1 MKLTPLF
8 YFYIIVM
15 GIPCYAATQNTNDNM
30 PIVCIEGILPNGES
44 NIGMGFMVAPGIVA
58 TVQHQIKDTKK
69 IKVHLGNNNETAEI
83 IRQEDGLALL
93 RIAVQSTPELALDN
107 ILPRKGT
114 KVFTYHCQLDKN
126 HIPTP
131 VKSEIGIITDP
142 QRRGDNGNN
151 SFIEAELA
159 IQKGNSGAPLLG
171 EDHHVV
177 GVINGYDG
185 LKNNLSVSVP
195 ATVLIQLMA
204 KEKTIQF
211 KELLLVQGEKYYK
224 QKDFYHAQKRFELAI
239 ALQADYYDAYTY
251 LANTFFALG
260 NYAAARDTLHQ
271 AIAIDIQNPN
281 AYSFLAAVSNK
292 LSDAV
297 SERNALQRY
306 LELENDPTTVQ
317 NAQNML
323 QTIENNLS
331 QKNRATTVLP

>member
-8 YFYIIVM
+8 YFCIIVM
-15 GIPCYAATQNTNDNM
+15 GIPCYAATQNTTGNM
-30 PIVCIEGILPNGES
+30 PIVCIEGILPDGKS

-58 TVQHQIKDTKK
+58 TVQHQIKDAKK
-69 IKVHLGNNNETAEI
+69 IRVHLGNNNENAEM
-83 IRQEDGLALL
+83 IRQEGGLALL
-93 RIAVQSTPELALDN
+93 RITSQSTTELALDD
-107 ILPRKGT
+107 ILPRKGI
-114 KVFTYHCQLDKN
+114 KVFTYRCQPDKN
-126 HIPTP
+126 HILTP
-131 VKSEIGIITDP
+131 VKSEIGVVTDP
-142 QRRGDNGNN
+142 QRLGDNGNN
-151 SFIEAELA
+151 PLIEAELA
-159 IQKGNSGAPLLG
+159 IQKGNSGGPLLG
-171 EDHHVV
+171 EDHHVI

-195 ATVLIQLMA
+195 ATVLIQLLA
-204 KEKTIQF
+204 KEKAIQF

-239 ALQADYYDAYTY
+239 TLQADYYDAYTY

-260 NYAAARDTLHQ
+260 NYGAARDTLHQ

-317 NAQNML
+317 NAQKML